1 MIKTI
6 FGFTILLNFLF
17 SSVTLGG
24 FPRGDREILFKD
36 ILEFKTIDLAI
47 HALSADPTIL
57 PGVIASQ
64 GSLGMFDE
72 LYIKDSGAANNWTPL
87 QRRVFGTCAAGSSIR
102 VINLDGTVT
111 CELDD
116 AGSGTDTNAGTICTA
131 GQYLDGDGTCKTIP
145 VDTDTDTT
153 YSAGSGLLLT
163 GTIFST
169 DNTYVQR
176 RVGGS
181 CVAGSS
187 IRVINSDG
195 TVVCEID
202 TDTDTDTN
210 TTYTASTGLTLT
222 GTAFSA
228 NTSYLQ
234 RRVSGSCSAGSSI
247 RVISSDGTVTCEVDD
262 NTDTNT
268 TYTASTG
275 LTLTGTA
282 FSANTSYLQRRVNG
296 TCPVGQSIRVIN
308 SDGTVSCEVDTDTDT
323 NTTYTA
329 GTGLTLTGTAFSAN
343 TSYLQRRVF
352 TVCPIGQAIRTIGV
366 DGSAV
371 CVPTNS
377 TYTSGSGI
385 GQVGNDFFVLGNVG
399 LEADADGLSITPSY
413 TQRRVSGTCSVGS
426 SIRTIA
432 QDGSVV
438 CQTSGA
444 GLTSVQVNALCSNGE
459 TITTTAGS
467 VGSKIKFGSGTCGS
481 TNGNAAAKW
490 ISNQEFFPQE
500 AAWYNFKG
508 MMQQEVGNF
517 FTGRLNLFVWED
529 GATITMLNL
538 NKACSTVDR
547 GAFLLDCTVYLT
559 STQRAALYFLGGTG
573 TFDIRDNENEHW
585 LTITRM
591 SN

>member
-202 TDTDTDTN
+202 TDTD
-210 TTYTASTGLTLT
+210 
-222 GTAFSA
+222 
-228 NTSYLQ
+228 
-234 RRVSGSCSAGSSI
+234 
-247 RVISSDGTVTCEVDD
+247 
-262 NTDTNT
+262 TDTNT